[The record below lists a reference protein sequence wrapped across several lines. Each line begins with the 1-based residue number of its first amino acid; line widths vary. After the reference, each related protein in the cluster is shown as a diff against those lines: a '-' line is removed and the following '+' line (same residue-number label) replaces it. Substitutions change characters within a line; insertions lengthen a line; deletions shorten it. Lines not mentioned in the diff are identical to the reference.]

1 MGGGHLPVHVE
12 LRAAPHDPLGQLVAA
27 TAAQHHAGAVEA
39 DPVEEAAHPGVLAH
53 QRLVVGGE
61 GLGAAHRALDT
72 DLEVGSLGYN
82 RGEIIPVRGQS
93 YVLRLPKY

>member
-12 LRAAPHDPLGQLVAA
+12 LRAAPDDPLGQLVAA

-39 DPVEEAAHPGVLAH
+39 DPVEEAAHPRVLAH

-72 DLEVGSLGYN
+72 DLGRKEKAWVTITTIGV
-82 RGEIIPVRGQS
+82 E
-93 YVLRLPKY
+93 RLLL